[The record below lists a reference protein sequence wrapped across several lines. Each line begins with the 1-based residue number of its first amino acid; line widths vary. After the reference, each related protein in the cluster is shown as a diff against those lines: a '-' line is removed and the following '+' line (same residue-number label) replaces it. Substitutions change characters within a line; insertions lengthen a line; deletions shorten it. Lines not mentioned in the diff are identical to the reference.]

1 MILIKKAFIFI
12 FYFLLRIILFPFSII
27 IRKRKGNVCFVGYNN
42 AYIGNSK
49 HLFEYYNNEINSDA
63 FFITNNKYVYNNNQD
78 KNVKY
83 LYNIKTIFAI
93 LRTEVIVVDS
103 TPNRLIGILSFRK
116 KVVQLWH
123 GNGMKEIALMTMS
136 KNKIIFNLRKAV
148 TYFIGSLIKYDLI
161 YFTGEFAYNAR
172 KTAFSYKGVSY
183 NGQPRNDVIFN
194 ARTDNNRNILYV
206 PTWREGNVS
215 TLAYVDLNK
224 IDDYCYK
231 NDVIFNLKLHPQE
244 KFSTKNNFKAIKIL
258 DKNVDI
264 YDELKNTDIM
274 ITDYS
279 SIYFDFL
286 LLDRPLIFFAFD
298 KEDYL
303 SHRNIVY
310 DYDEITP
317 GLKVFNTEELIE
329 EINNLIIFHKDLYKE
344 DRKNVRNLFYEYQDD
359 MSCSRATKDII
370 ELLNKKY

>member
-1 MILIKKAFIFI
+1 MTIIKNVINLIFFSM
-12 FYFLLRIILFPFSII
+12 LRIFLFPFSIL
-27 IRKRKGNVCFVGYNN
+27 IRKKKGLVCFVGYNN

-78 KNVKY
+78 KNLKY

-136 KNKIIFNLRKAV
+136 KNKIIFNLRKVV

-161 YFTGEFAYNAR
+161 YFTSEFACNAR
-172 KTAFSYKGVSY
+172 KTAFSYKGISY

-194 ARTDNNRNILYV
+194 TRTDNHKNILYV
-206 PTWREGNVS
+206 PTWREGKVS
-215 TLAYVDLNK
+215 TLAYVDLNQ

-244 KFSTKNNFKAIKIL
+244 KFSTKNQFKAIKIL

-264 YDELKNTDIM
+264 YDEFKNTDIM

-317 GLKVFNTEELIE
+317 GHKVFNTDELIN
-329 EINNLIIFHKDLYKE
+329 EINNIIVLNE
-344 DRKNVRNLFYEYQDD
+344 DKCKAERKKVRDLFYKHQDNK
-359 MSCSRATKDII
+359 SCKRAANDII
-370 ELLNKKY
+370 KLLI